1 VDYPKPIVDHDL
13 ASKENMAR
21 MKVAYDAHKALAAG
35 SDGARYGPSC
45 VSVCVCVCA
54 RACCLCARARAC
66 FCYVIV
72 NAINALKAR
81 AVWS

>member
-45 VSVCVCVCA
+45 VSVCVFVCVRARVVCVCA
-54 RACCLCARARAC
+54 RARVSVTL
-66 FCYVIV
+66 
-72 NAINALKAR
+72 L
-81 AVWS
+81 